1 MEPRGLEGIHIP
13 ARNKSGLET
22 PLCGRLVGEKKLVF
36 APPSWYDTLVVCCL
50 VFGVG
55 QPLLTWL
62 GILNGVLSTIWLGPA
77 VLLAGIWAV
86 ISQERMTIDIRSK
99 TYMRLEGSG
108 MLKRVSR
115 GPISDL
121 DALVLISQQH
131 VLQGKLVMPGQTGVT
146 YRLVLHWKG
155 RKMPPL
161 IVEQETSAVALGGP
175 LNANA
180 GRIFQTG
187 SVYAKVMEVRYF
199 DNSYYHQNSPL
210 QPL

>member
-1 MEPRGLEGIHIP
+1 MEPRGQEGLHIP

-22 PLCGRLVGEKKLVF
+22 PLRGRLVGEKRLVF
-36 APPSWYDTLVVCCL
+36 SPPAWYDILVVCCL
-50 VFGVG
+50 GFGVA

-62 GILNGVLSTIWLGPA
+62 GFFQGVLSSIWLGPA
-77 VLLAGIWAV
+77 VFLAGVWAV
-86 ISQERMTIDIRSK
+86 ISQERMTVDIKSK

-115 GPISDL
+115 GPLSDL

-131 VLQGKLVMPGQTGVT
+131 VLQGKLTLPGQTGVT

-161 IVEQETSAVALGGP
+161 IVEQETAAVALGGP
-175 LNANA
+175 VNAGA
-180 GRIFQTG
+180 GRIYQAG
-187 SVYAKVMEVRYF
+187 AVYSKVLEVRYF